1 MPTLP
6 MSPRAS
12 GGVGGA
18 GHRPRLAR
26 RQALT
31 GLLFVLPALISLAVF
46 ALYPM
51 LRALLLSF
59 TDWQLQ
65 GPPRYVGLA
74 NYRALLGDGQFLTCL
89 VVTLK
94 IALFTAIPSCVLAL
108 VLALLLD
115 ARVRFTAWYQPVY
128 FLPAVL
134 PSVVTTILF
143 GILYQGRGVI
153 NTALGLDIGWLS
165 DPNWAL
171 IGIALLVLWTNLG
184 YFTIV
189 LLAGIRD
196 VPQEYY
202 EAARL
207 DGAGYLA
214 MVRLITLPMISPA
227 LVFVLVVSVT
237 GALTLFIQPFLLTQ
251 GGPGD
256 ATRTIS
262 ELIYDTAFNFINIG
276 KACAMSFVLLL
287 IALLVAFAQFRL
299 MSRET

>member
-1 MPTLP
+1 MPK
-6 MSPRAS
+6 AS
-12 GGVGGA
+12 
-18 GHRPRLAR
+18 RLAR
-26 RQALT
+26 RQALS
-31 GLLFVLPALISLAVF
+31 GLLFVLPALIPLTLF
-46 ALYPM
+46 TLYPM

-65 GPPRYVGLA
+65 GPPQYVGLA
-74 NYRALLGDGQFLTCL
+74 NYQALFTNQQFLTCL

-94 IALFTAIPSCVLAL
+94 IAVFTAVPSCVMAL
-108 VLALLLD
+108 LLALLLD
-115 ARVRFTAWYQPVY
+115 ARVRFTAWYQPLF
-128 FLPAVL
+128 FLPSIL

-153 NTALGLDIGWLS
+153 NNSFGLNIGWLS
-165 DPNWAL
+165 DPAWAL
-171 IGIALLVLWTNLG
+171 VAIVLLVLWTNLG
-184 YFTIV
+184 YFTII

-207 DGAGYLA
+207 DGANYLT
-214 MVRLITLPMISPA
+214 MLRLITLPIISPA
-227 LVFVLVVSVT
+227 LVFVSVVAVS
-237 GALTLFIQPFLLTQ
+237 GSLTLFIQPFLLTQ

-287 IALLVAFAQFRL
+287 ISLLVAFVQFRL
-299 MSRET
+299 LPHQEA